1 MKRPALEVADII
13 RSAGK
18 DFIERNRPH
27 LGWQQLK
34 VLHAILCCRT
44 AALGGHADACS
55 KCGHEAV
62 SYNSCLMGSNFL
74 WGDVTCERTIS

>member
-18 DFIERNRPH
+18 GFIERNRPH

-34 VLHAILCCRT
+34 VLHGSARRSSRSVFPMRPSRHLLLLLSEP
-44 AALGGHADACS
+44 ALPKMPDQRPQQVAR
-55 KCGHEAV
+55 
-62 SYNSCLMGSNFL
+62 GSL
-74 WGDVTCERTIS
+74 R